1 MTIDA
6 FDAEV
11 LSKKGYAQDIM
22 KELYGAKISQTAAK
36 LQLAGIRRHVRFKK
50 KMEPPKQHDLDE
62 RIYHE
67 DGTWTTKRLIS
78 LSEEESQDPQS
89 IMRKMGIDP
98 LRWEVLSCK
107 IKRNWWDTPMK
118 LRNHDGT
125 HTPTSR
131 RNYQFLV
138 ELRVKPTGL
147 PVTADVVAQVFEG
160 LTPPEIKILG
170 YEPGNKMLELPIMD
184 LHLGKLA
191 WGAETG
197 EDYDMKI
204 AEQLYRKTVQ
214 DILGKLLHYRVA
226 IEKVV
231 FPVGQDYFHIDNPQ
245 NATTAGTI
253 VDMDTRWE
261 KMFGVGV
268 DLLVWTVEQLRQI
281 APVEI
286 MYVPGNHDRTLSYC
300 AVYALHAWYRDC
312 ESVTVDLSPAA
323 RKYIHYGVNLI
334 GFSHGKEGKRIQ
346 HLMQQEQPEAWG
358 ATRFREWHLGDLHH
372 EEAMEVGGVKI
383 RRISSLTAADAWHV
397 EKGFRAVRMA
407 QAFVWDRE
415 HGPELVIDSN
425 VGVAS

>member
-1 MTIDA
+1 MTLDA

-11 LSKKGYAQDIM
+11 LSKKGYAQTIM
-22 KELYGAKISQTAAK
+22 KELYGATLTQGTAK
-36 LQLAGIRRHVRFKK
+36 NQLSGIRRHVRFKK

-78 LSEEESQDPQS
+78 LSEEESQDPQAV
-89 IMRKMGIDP
+89 MQKMGIDP
-98 LRWEVLSCK
+98 LRWEVISCK
-107 IKRNWWDTPMK
+107 IKRHWWDTPMK
-118 LRNHDGT
+118 LRNEDGT

-138 ELRVKPTGL
+138 ELRVKPTQM
-147 PVTADVVAQVFEG
+147 PVTADVVAEVFEG
-160 LTPPEIKILG
+160 LKRPEITLVS
-170 YEPGNKMLELPIMD
+170 YEPGHKMFELPIMD
-184 LHLGKLA
+184 LHLANYA
-191 WGAETG
+191 WGEETG

-204 AEQLYRKTVQ
+204 AEQLYRKTVL
-214 DILGKLLHYRVA
+214 DLLGKLAHYRLP
-226 IEKVV
+226 IEKCI
-231 FPVGQDYFHIDNPQ
+231 FPVGQDYFHVDNPQ

-268 DLLVWTVEQLRQI
+268 NLLVWTVEQLRQI

-300 AVYALHAWYRDC
+300 ATYALNAWYRDC
-312 ESVTVDLSPAA
+312 ESVHVDLSPTT
-323 RKYIHYGVNLI
+323 RKYIRYGVGMI

-358 ATRFREWHLGDLHH
+358 ATLFREWHLGDLHH
-372 EEAMEVGGVKI
+372 EEVIEIGGVKI
-383 RRISSLTAADAWHV
+383 RRISSITAANAWHV

-415 HGPELVIDSN
+415 KGPELVIDSN
-425 VGVAS
+425 VVVN